1 MTGPTPGPPSLTA
14 DDVKD
19 LLLDLYL
26 AQRDLARARAAN
38 AALAHRLDVATE
50 RVDTDRDDPADPDQG
65 GGG

>member
-1 MTGPTPGPPSLTA
+1 MTGPTPGPPPLTA

-26 AQRDLARARAAN
+26 AQRDLARVRAAN
-38 AALAHRLDVATE
+38 AALAHRLDVATA
-50 RVDTDRDDPADPDQG
+50 RDDPADSDTG